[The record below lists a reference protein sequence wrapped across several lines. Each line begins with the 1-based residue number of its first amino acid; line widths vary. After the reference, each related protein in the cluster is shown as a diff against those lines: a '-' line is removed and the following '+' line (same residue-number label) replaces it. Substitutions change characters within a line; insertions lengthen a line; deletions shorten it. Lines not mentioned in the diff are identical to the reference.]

1 MESAARG
8 ALAPPLRGGRN
19 RRQAGQA
26 VAEMAVIF
34 PLFLTLALGLFW
46 AGRAYFTYQTIT
58 RAARE
63 ACRAAAAPSC
73 ALCTPNANTYYSPTS
88 VQTNFLN
95 PALQAAHLD
104 PNNVKLFNFQQGVV
118 LNPTSNPTET
128 GMVISFTYPFNFYLP
143 FTSVNLTQVNIF
155 TQVQMRQE
163 Q

>member
-1 MESAARG
+1 MKSAARG
-8 ALAPPLRGGRN
+8 IFSLSLRGGRK

-34 PLFLTLALGLFW
+34 PLFLTLSLGLFW
-46 AGRAYFTYQTIT
+46 VGRAYFTYQTIT

-73 ALCTPNANTYYSPTS
+73 ALCTPQNTYYSQSS
-88 VQTNFLN
+88 VKTNFLN

-104 PNNVKLFNFQQGVV
+104 PNNVQNFNFQQGVV

-128 GMVISFTYPFNFYLP
+128 GMIISFTYPFKFYLP

>member
-1 MESAARG
+1 MKSAARG
-8 ALAPPLRGGRN
+8 VSTSPLRGGRG

-34 PLFLTLALGLFW
+34 PLFLTLTLGVFW

-73 ALCTPNANTYYSPTS
+73 ALCTPQNTYYNQSS

-104 PNNVKLFNFQQGVV
+104 PANVKNFNFQQGVV
-118 LNPTSNPTET
+118 LNPTSNPSET
-128 GMVISFTYPFNFYLP
+128 GTVISFNYPFTFYLP